1 MNMGMLY
8 RKVSDM
14 RNETEKQKQ
23 DIIWKVFDRTLTVR
37 NVPYSILDAED
48 EKFISAGTSL
58 KLELL
63 KELMLQ
69 EEIPSEVDFREVA
82 NLKFSNG

>member
-1 MNMGMLY
+1 MGMLY
-8 RKVSDM
+8 KEVSDM

-23 DIIWKVFDRTLTVR
+23 DIILEIFHRTLIVR
-37 NVPYSILDAED
+37 NVPYSIIDTEG
-48 EKFISAGTSL
+48 EKVISVGTSL

-69 EEIPSEVDFREVA
+69 GEIPSEVDFRDVA
-82 NLKFSNG
+82 DLKFSNG